1 MASIFDVSKYILEHF
16 DQPISPHKLQKLTY
30 LSQGWSL
37 ALTDKPIFSED
48 FEAWAHGPINRELFN
63 TLRGIHSING
73 TDGSSTPSPDRAK
86 SFGLRNI
93 PKG

>member
-37 ALTDKPIFSED
+37 ALTGQPIFSED
-48 FEAWAHGPINRELFN
+48 FEAWEHGPINRELFN
-63 TLRGIHSING
+63 TLRGIYSIDG
-73 TDGSSTPSPDRAK
+73 TNRSATSSPDRAK
-86 SFGLRNI
+86 SFGLRNS
-93 PKG
+93 K

>member
-1 MASIFDVSKYILEHF
+1 MASIFDVSKYILAHF

-48 FEAWAHGPINRELFN
+48 FEAWRHGPINRELFN
-63 TLRGIHSING
+63 TLRGIHSIDG

-86 SFGLRNI
+86 SFSLRNNE
-93 PKG
+93 